1 MTTPESTPDNLR
13 ACRCP
18 GCPTYPRDG
27 KKFYCGTGASAM
39 KIKRMGCLCYE
50 CPIRS
55 TYRFQAIYLCRG
67 GKVP

>member
-18 GCPTYPRDG
+18 GCPTYPGDG
-27 KKFYCGTGASAM
+27 KKFYCGTEASAV
-39 KIKRMGCLCYE
+39 KIVRRGCLCYE

-55 TYRFQAIYLCRG
+55 TYGFRALFLCRG
-67 GKVP
+67 GRIA